1 MREDCCWSALSFITL
16 EKRQQFLSNFA
27 FTALRMR
34 RASPIL
40 KALLATV
47 FPKRVSML
55 TKLEAHGF
63 KNLLDFS
70 VSLGPF
76 NCIAGLNG
84 VGKSNIFD
92 AIKFLSLLSEK
103 TIVEAAVAIR
113 DSDSSDPLDIFWTN
127 GDYRMERLT
136 LAVEMIVPSDIIDDF
151 GRKAVA
157 TSTFL
162 RYEVEIA
169 RDIRQEEFGSLGLY
183 LAKETLNHIKQGDA
197 FNLLQFP
204 LSASQF
210 RNQVVR
216 NKRKGAGFISTQTMS
231 DGITEIH
238 LHQDGGSSGQPQK
251 IPARHIPKTVI
262 ANTNSSVWPTILAA
276 RREMQSWRFL
286 SLEPTAM
293 RRSNKMHEETS
304 VGADGGK
311 LAAALHKLYR
321 KDENVYSRI
330 ASRLSDI
337 IPTSDIRVDV
347 DQVRQLLTIEVKERS
362 GAFLPARALSD
373 GTLRFLAL
381 CIMAEDPDFKGLL
394 CFEEPENG
402 IHPAKMEFMLDL
414 LKELAVDTQLAT
426 GEDNPMRQILIATHS
441 PVLVK
446 LENADDLI
454 YADVVK
460 VKGPDGKPAST
471 IRCKSLR
478 DSWRGKSGDEII
490 DKGSIVAYLTLPPDS
505 QITFDFAE

>member
-1 MREDCCWSALSFITL
+1 
-16 EKRQQFLSNFA
+16 
-27 FTALRMR
+27 
-34 RASPIL
+34 
-40 KALLATV
+40 
-47 FPKRVSML
+47 ML

-92 AIKFLSLLSEK
+92 AIKFLSLLSDK
-103 TIVEAAVAIR
+103 SIVEAALAVR
-113 DSDSSDPLDIFWTN
+113 DSESTDPLDIFWTN
-127 GDYRMERLT
+127 GAYRVESLK
-136 LAVEMIVPSDIIDDF
+136 LAVEMIVPLDIVDDF
-151 GRKAVA
+151 GRKAQA

-169 RDIRQEEFGSLGLY
+169 RDPLEEKSGSLGLY
-183 LAKETLNHIKQGDA
+183 LSRETLVHINKGEA
-197 FNLLQFP
+197 TNLLHFP
-204 LSASQF
+204 LSVSQF
-210 RNQVVR
+210 RDQVVL
-216 NKRKGAGFISTQTMS
+216 NKRKGAGFISTQMVD
-231 DGITEIH
+231 DGIVEIH

-251 IPARHIPKTVI
+251 IPARYIPKTVV
-262 ANTNSSVWPTILAA
+262 ANTNSAVWPTILAA

-304 VGADGGK
+304 VGADGGR

-330 ASRLSDI
+330 ASRLSEI
-337 IPTSDIRVDV
+337 VPTSDVRVDV
-347 DQVRQLLTIEVKERS
+347 DQVRQLLTVEVKERS

-373 GTLRFLAL
+373 GTLRFMAL

-402 IHPAKMEFMLDL
+402 IHPAKMGAMLAL
-414 LKELAVDTQLAT
+414 LKELAVDTSYPV

-446 LENADDLI
+446 LESPDDLI

-460 VKGPDGKPAST
+460 VRGPDGAAAST

-478 DSWRGKSGDEII
+478 ESWRFKSGSECI
-490 DKGSIVAYLTLPPDS
+490 DKGSIIAYLALPPDS
-505 QITFDFAE
+505 QISMEFED

>member
-1 MREDCCWSALSFITL
+1 
-16 EKRQQFLSNFA
+16 
-27 FTALRMR
+27 
-34 RASPIL
+34 
-40 KALLATV
+40 
-47 FPKRVSML
+47 ML

-92 AIKFLSLLSEK
+92 AIKFLSLLSDK
-103 TIVEAAVAIR
+103 TIVEAALAVR
-113 DSDSSDPLDIFWTN
+113 DSESTDPLDIFWTS
-127 GDYRMERLT
+127 GDYRVERLN
-136 LAVEMIVPSDIIDDF
+136 LAVEMIVPLDVVDDF
-151 GRKAVA
+151 GRKAQA
-157 TSTFL
+157 KSTFL

-169 RDIRQEEFGSLGLY
+169 RDPQEENSGSLGLY
-183 LAKETLNHIKQGDA
+183 LARETLSHINKGDA
-197 FNLLQFP
+197 VNLLHFP
-204 LSASQF
+204 LSAALF
-210 RNQVVR
+210 RDQVVL
-216 NKRKGAGFISTQTMS
+216 NKRKGAGFISTQVMD
-231 DGITEIH
+231 DGIIEIH

-251 IPARHIPKTVI
+251 IPARHIPKTVV
-262 ANTNSSVWPTILAA
+262 ANTNSAVWPTILAA

-286 SLEPTAM
+286 SLEPSAM
-293 RRSNKMHEETS
+293 RRSNKMHEEGS

-321 KDENVYSRI
+321 RDENVYSRV
-330 ASRLSDI
+330 ASRLSEI
-337 IPTSDIRVDV
+337 VPTSDVRVDV
-347 DQVRQLLTIEVKERS
+347 DQVRQLLTVEVKERS

-381 CIMAEDPDFKGLL
+381 CIMAEDPDFRGLL

-402 IHPAKMEFMLDL
+402 IHPAKMGSMLAL
-414 LKELAVDTQLAT
+414 LKELAVDTNQPT

-446 LENADDLI
+446 LEAPDDLI
-454 YADVVK
+454 YADIVK
-460 VKGPDGKPAST
+460 VRGPDGKPAST

-478 DSWRGKSGDEII
+478 ESWRCRSGSESI
-490 DKGSIVAYLTLPPDS
+490 DKGSIVAYLALPPES
-505 QITFDFAE
+505 QITLDFVD